1 MFTEKVHG
9 PPGTGKTHAL
19 IERVRQEIDSG
30 VAPEDIGYYSF
41 TRAAAREA
49 ARRISADGQFPHFR
63 TIHSECFR
71 LLGLARDEV
80 MAGKKLGEFAR
91 AFGYEFSDMAAAQ
104 DVAEH
109 EVREK
114 VLRTLGDHLLFFEE
128 WRKSLLLDTEQ
139 AYRSF
144 MRMGDLPPGWSL
156 PVVVK
161 FQERYE
167 GYKRENGLYD
177 FSDMLLGV
185 LREGLTPGVRVL
197 VLDEAQD
204 CSPLQFKVLDLW
216 LQGVERHYIGGD
228 PFQAIYQWQGARPE
242 LFQARHAEKGTLLDR
257 SFRLPRQ
264 VYALSRGVIPES
276 PRYQSRDAEGYIK
289 HWPLERALNA
299 LEKADGS
306 AFLLVRNRYL
316 LDALVEELYLRG
328 VPFGNLRGPSPFRG
342 ATAGLVLLLRR
353 LLRNEPVT
361 LADLARLLEHIPQKP
376 YLERGLKA
384 ETKRRAEESPEQPVR
399 LPSLLDQVTEAF
411 TRLAG
416 SGEYLDLLK
425 MPARDGA
432 YFRRVITKY
441 GEGALTDRPR
451 LLLGTIHS
459 VKGMEA
465 DHVVILSDMAK
476 RTWLGWEAD
485 PSAELRVWYVAVTRA
500 KQGVTLVE
508 PKQMRCFEWPKERR
522 DS

>member
-1 MFTEKVHG
+1 MFTEKLHG

-19 IERVRQEIDSG
+19 IERVRGEIDSG
-30 VAPEDIGYYSF
+30 VAPEVIGYYSF

-71 LLGLARDEV
+71 LLGLTRDEV
-80 MAGKKLGEFAR
+80 MAGQKLSEFAG
-91 AFGYEFSDMAAAQ
+91 AFGYEISDFGEDQ
-104 DVAEH
+104 NLAEH
-109 EVREK
+109 EVRER
-114 VLRTLGDHLLFFEE
+114 VLKTLGDYLLFFEE
-128 WRKSLLLDTEQ
+128 WRKNLLLDTEQ

-144 MRMGDLPPGWSL
+144 MRVGDLPLGWSL
-156 PVVVK
+156 PVVIK

-177 FSDMLLGV
+177 FSDMLLSV
-185 LREGLTPGVRVL
+185 LREGLRPGVQVL

-204 CSPLQFKVLDLW
+204 CSPLQFKVVDFW

-242 LFQARHAEKGTLLDR
+242 LFEARQADKQTLLGR
-257 SFRLPRQ
+257 SFRLPQQ
-264 VYALSRGVIPES
+264 VYGLSRRVIRES
-276 PRYQSRDAEGYIK
+276 PAYQPRDAEGYIK
-289 HWPLERALNA
+289 RWPLERALDA
-299 LEKADGS
+299 LEGVDGS

-316 LDALVEELYLRG
+316 LAPLVEELYLRG

-342 ATAGLVLLLRR
+342 NTAGLILLLRR
-353 LLRNEPVT
+353 LLRNEPLA
-361 LADLARLLEHIPQKP
+361 LADLARLLEEIPQKP

-384 ETKRRAEESPEQPVR
+384 EVKRRAEESPEQPVR
-399 LPSLLDQVTEAF
+399 LPSLLGQVTEAF
-411 TRLAG
+411 TKLAG
-416 SGEYLDLLK
+416 SEEYLDLLK
-425 MPARDGA
+425 MPARDKA
-432 YFRRVITKY
+432 YFRSVVTKY
-441 GEGALTDRPR
+441 GEEVLTERPR

-465 DHVVILSDMAK
+465 DHVVILADMAK

-485 PSAELRVWYVAVTRA
+485 RRAELRVWYVAATRA
-500 KQGVTLVE
+500 RQGVILVE
-508 PKQMRCFEWPKERR
+508 PRQMRCFQWPK
-522 DS
+522 